1 MIPKKMVYLRAPAHD
16 TGYRSKREMCSA
28 KVDADGEL
36 EDWANV
42 RDKGEK
48 ERRVQDIYLG
58 YQIWIAKEQCLDR
71 CAVSLDGMSKFGSC
85 SL

>member
-1 MIPKKMVYLRAPAHD
+1 VW
-16 TGYRSKREMCSA
+16 SA

-48 ERRVQDIYLG
+48 ERAVQNIYLG

-71 CAVSLDGMSKFGSC
+71 YVVSLDGMSKFGSC